1 MIKWLRA
8 QKHAIVSMFETCGKN
23 SNWFYITMNKIV
35 QLHRKHTYVHDWY
48 QSQSVD
54 FASTKYVIPISI
66 RLTSPVLSKSA
77 ISLIPWKT
85 QKI

>member
-1 MIKWLRA
+1 
-8 QKHAIVSMFETCGKN
+8 
-23 SNWFYITMNKIV
+23 MNKIV

-66 RLTSPVLSKSA
+66 RLTSPILSKSG
-77 ISLIPWKT
+77 IYITP
-85 QKI
+85 